1 MSPQLKLRRSGF
13 TLIEIMIVV
22 AIMAI
27 VMTMSV
33 PIVYR
38 ALKKESLN
46 QAVRDI
52 EEVCANARARAIMS
66 GTTTEVV
73 FHPKDG
79 RLELSG
85 GGGAPA
91 NSGATDMVQVGNTAP
106 TASGTSANIPDGII
120 IEMLDINLFEYKD
133 SDFARA
139 RFHPNG
145 TCDELTIILHSV
157 RAEGHDNERWRKI
170 SYEVTTGLASVETD
184 PNRWR

>member
-1 MSPQLKLRRSGF
+1 MRPKFKFQAQGF

-33 PIVYR
+33 PIIYR
-38 ALKKESLN
+38 SLHRESLN

-66 GTTTEVV
+66 GTMTEVV
-73 FHPKDG
+73 FHPKEA
-79 RLELSG
+79 RLEVSG
-85 GGGAPA
+85 GGGGERP
-91 NSGATDMVQVGNTAP
+91 NDGAMVQTGNTAP
-106 TASGTSANIPDGII
+106 SRSGLSARIPDGII
-120 IEMLDINLFEYKD
+120 IEMLDVNLTEYKD
-133 SDFARA
+133 EEVARV

-145 TCDELTIILHSV
+145 TCDELTIILHSL
-157 RAEGHDNERWRKI
+157 RDDLRDNDRWRKI
-170 SYEVTTGLASVETD
+170 ALEITTSLASVETD

>member
-1 MSPQLKLRRSGF
+1 MSPKYKVQIRGF

-38 ALKKESLN
+38 TLHKESLN
-46 QAVRDI
+46 KAVRDI

-66 GTTTEVV
+66 GTITEVV
-73 FHPKDG
+73 FHPQNG
-79 RLELSG
+79 RLEVSGAG
-85 GGGAPA
+85 GGERGGGNA
-91 NSGATDMVQVGNTAP
+91 MVQVGNTAP
-106 TASGTSANIPDGII
+106 SASGLSATIPDGII
-120 IEMLDINLFEYKD
+120 IEMLDVNLTEYKD
-133 SDFARA
+133 SELARV

-145 TCDELTIILHSV
+145 TCDELTVILHSLRDDV
-157 RAEGHDNERWRKI
+157 HENDRWRKI
-170 SYEVTTGLASVETD
+170 SLEVTTSLASVETD